1 MAAVAMAKRTKAWN
15 TGGTSATVALSSTCW
30 KPPEHAAGQQQGDGE
45 GVEVGFAGGAHRL
58 IMVK

>member
-30 KPPEHAAGQQQGDGE
+30 NPQNMQQASSR
-45 GVEVGFAGGAHRL
+45 VMAKVSRWALRVGL
-58 IMVK
+58 IA